1 MKKSD
6 IFLRMFWFQN
16 SLKAVLFVVAIFHA
30 LVLLAQPPN
39 SSIDISKIAFS
50 VPLQVSIINGPFAQ
64 YDDSL
69 LVPFK
74 NANSK
79 SPNTLLSQPKKIIGK
94 PTYLLFSLYNSSDSV
109 KKCYFFPGVY
119 FTDILIYKKDSSGK
133 PSLDTKNGIEIF
145 SNGYASIQMQANEHA
160 DFIAK
165 LTPLK
170 SGNSIL
176 AAEIVNKDFIAYF
189 QNDISQSPI
198 ILVTYFVTGILLMML
213 IYSVTMY
220 LQDLKPAFL
229 FYSLYLF
236 FTGLLLFLKAYLY
249 NQSLGINY
257 YFEGC
262 FDFILQGTGWIF
274 YIRFIRALF
283 QTAKEHP
290 FPEKILGAS
299 QWITA
304 VLLCIFLLTYF
315 VSQNFFIPD
324 KIESATKLFLMA
336 LSIYL
341 IFYWFPRK
349 NKLINFLICGQSLLI
364 LFSIISYK
372 MIITDPSQPFNS
384 LFSDPTLYLEA
395 GIVFELLFFLLILVN
410 KNKKEII
417 EHENESRQLKFENEK
432 KELEKQI
439 AVIDAKNEERSRIA
453 ADMHDDLGGIVTAI
467 RMMSEIAKTKINKE
481 VLPEIEKIS
490 HAANELHEKMST
502 TVWTMNGSFDTLESL
517 LCYIRD
523 YAIKFFDKT
532 NIQCHISIPGTIPN
546 INLTSEKRR
555 GIFLS
560 VKESLNNILKHS
572 KASTVQI
579 ILSAKDKL
587 TIEIYDNGKGI
598 DLQNLRKFGNGITNM
613 KKRME
618 ALQGSLCIDNQNG
631 TKLIFCVAI

>member
-6 IFLRMFWFQN
+6 IFLRMVWFPN
-16 SLKAVLFVVAIFHA
+16 SLKGICFAVAIFLSLA
-30 LVLLAQPPN
+30 LFGQAPN
-39 SSIDISKIAFS
+39 NNIDISKISFS
-50 VPLQVSIINGPFAQ
+50 VPLQGSIINESFAQ
-64 YDDSL
+64 SGHSL

-74 NANSK
+74 NANSN
-79 SPNTLLSQPKKIIGK
+79 SPNTLLGQPKKIIGK
-94 PTYLLFSLYNSSDSV
+94 PVYLLFSLYNSSDSV

-119 FTDILIYKKDSSGK
+119 FTDLQIYQKGSSGK
-133 PSLDTKNGIEIF
+133 PSLDIKNSIEIF
-145 SNGYASIQMQANEHA
+145 SNGYASIQLQANEHA

-165 LTPLK
+165 LTPLR

-176 AAEIVNKDFIAYF
+176 AAEIINKDFIGYF
-189 QNDISQSPI
+189 QKDISQSPI
-198 ILVTYFVTGILLMML
+198 ILVTYFVTGVLLMML

-220 LQDLKPAFL
+220 LQDPKSAFL

-262 FDFILQGTGWIF
+262 FDFILQGTGLIF
-274 YIRFIRALF
+274 YIRFIRTLF

-290 FPEKILGAS
+290 FPEIILRSS

-304 VLLCIFLLTYF
+304 LLLCTFLLTYF
-315 VSQNFFIPD
+315 LSQTFVIPD

-410 KNKKEII
+410 KNKKEMI
-417 EHENESRQLKFENEK
+417 EHENESRKLKFENEK

-439 AVIDAKNEERSRIA
+439 AIMEAKSEERNRIA
-453 ADMHDDLGGIVTAI
+453 ADMHDDLGGGVTAI
-467 RMMSEIAKTKINKE
+467 RMMSEIAKTKIQKE
-481 VLPEIEKIS
+481 AFPEIEKIS
-490 HAANELHEKMST
+490 HAANELHEKMNT
-502 TVWTMNGSFDTLESL
+502 IIWTINSSNDTLENL

-523 YAIKFFDKT
+523 YAIDFFDKT
-532 NIQCHISIPGTIPN
+532 NIHCHISIPRTLPN

-572 KASTVQI
+572 KANTVQI
-579 ILSAKDKL
+579 IAGVKDKL

-598 DLQNLRKFGNGITNM
+598 DLENLRMFGNGLSSM

-631 TKLIFCVAI
+631 TKLIFSVAI

>member
-6 IFLRMFWFQN
+6 IFLRMFWFPN
-16 SLKAVLFVVAIFHA
+16 SLRGICIVVAIFPVLA
-30 LVLLAQPPN
+30 LFGQPPN
-39 SSIDISKIAFS
+39 KSIDISKISFS
-50 VPLQVSIINGPFAQ
+50 VPLQGSIINEPFAKFS
-64 YDDSL
+64 DSL
-69 LVPFK
+69 LIPFE
-74 NANSK
+74 NENRN
-79 SPNTLLSQPKKIIGK
+79 SPNALLIQPKKIIGK
-94 PTYLLFSLYNSSDSV
+94 PVYLLFSLYNSSNSV
-109 KKCYFFPGVY
+109 KKCYFFPGIY
-119 FTDILIYKKDSSGK
+119 FTDVRIYKKDSSGK

-145 SNGYASIQMQANEHA
+145 SNGYASIQLEENEHA

-165 LTPLK
+165 LTPLR

-176 AAEIVNKDFIAYF
+176 AAEIINKDFIGYF
-189 QNDISQSPI
+189 KKDISQSPI
-198 ILVTYFVTGILLMML
+198 ILVTYFVTGVLLMML
-213 IYSVTMY
+213 IYSVTTY
-220 LQDLKPAFL
+220 LQDLKSAFL

-262 FDFILQGTGWIF
+262 FDFILQGTGWVF
-274 YIRFIRALF
+274 YIRFIRILF

-290 FPEKILGAS
+290 FPEIILRS
-299 QWITA
+299 IQWITA
-304 VLLCIFLLTYF
+304 VLLCAFLLTYF
-315 VSQNFFIPD
+315 FSKNFVIPD

-395 GIVFELLFFLLILVN
+395 GIVFELLFFLFILVN
-410 KNKKEII
+410 KNKKEMI
-417 EHENESRQLKFENEK
+417 EHENESRELKFENKK

-467 RMMSEIAKTKINKE
+467 RMMSEIAKTKIPKE
-481 VLPEIEKIS
+481 ALPEIEKIS
-490 HAANELHEKMST
+490 HAANELHEKMNT
-502 TVWTMNGSFDTLESL
+502 TVWTMNGSYDTLESL
-517 LCYIRD
+517 LCYIND

-532 NIQCHISIPGTIPN
+532 NIHCHVSIPRTIPD

-579 ILSAKDKL
+579 IAGVKDKL

-598 DLQNLRKFGNGITNM
+598 DMQNLRMFGNGLSNM

-618 ALQGSLCIDNQNG
+618 ALQGSLSIDNQNG
-631 TKLIFCVAI
+631 TKLIFSVAI